1 MRLSFKNLSETP
13 SSSSKEKY
21 LIYKNIICSNI
32 FCNGD
37 VENVTGRQDDTKV
50 FQCQVQIQS
59 AVTQDIKLLI
69 LRYYIN
75 INICLWIFLH
85 IRLLFS
91 HKKLEL
97 YVTKSE
103 TLVNYFHQL
112 AYNEMIVIFSLRND
126 QITSSHKALHVW
138 DSHDPILRGH
148 FCLSIGK
155 SSRFMMQVAMI
166 VSLWE

>member
-1 MRLSFKNLSETP
+1 MAMWRMWRGDKMTP
-13 SSSSKEKY
+13 K
-21 LIYKNIICSNI
+21 CSNVKSKFSRPWHKI
-32 FCNGD
+32 SN
-37 VENVTGRQDDTKV
+37 
-50 FQCQVQIQS
+50 IH
-59 AVTQDIKLLI
+59 
-69 LRYYIN
+69 